1 MSIKVLNKKPSQQL
15 LTEEQVLAVV
25 KEKSMRYRS
34 LLAFTELN
42 PDAFY
47 ESWRR
52 FREDE
57 LPKPNVSFKDPKY
70 PLITANRFATVEAN
84 LCRKMKDQ
92 LLDNFEQIRNYRM
105 YNRDITQKI
114 QKGKDLMKTYD

>member
-1 MSIKVLNKKPSQQL
+1 MPIKVLKKNQSQQL
-15 LTEEQVLAVV
+15 LTEDQIMAVV
-25 KEKSMRYRS
+25 KEKSMRYQA
-34 LLAFTELN
+34 LLAFSTLD

-47 ESWRR
+47 EAWRS

-57 LPKPNVSFKDPKY
+57 LPKPNVSFFDPKY

-92 LLDNFEQIRNYRM
+92 LLDNFEQIQKYRM

-114 QKGKDLMKTYD
+114 QKGKDLMRTIN